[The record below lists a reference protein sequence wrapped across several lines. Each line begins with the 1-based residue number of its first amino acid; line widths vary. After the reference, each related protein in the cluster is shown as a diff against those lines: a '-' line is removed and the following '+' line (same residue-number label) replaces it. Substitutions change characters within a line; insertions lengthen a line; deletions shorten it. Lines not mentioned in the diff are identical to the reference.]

1 MSPQGCWRPPDE
13 GRVGPLI
20 DFVCLHVP
28 TFLDLFLLFFV
39 CVVFMLLLCGLVSPS
54 HLLLLVCLMIPVRPV
69 SSICSLTCVYL
80 VLFVY
85 FLLCLSFVLLPIV
98 FLLSCSVC
106 RSFYHAC
113 CTFFLAHIFSLFLL
127 PFSPLRSPCL
137 VFLPSF
143 LVCFLLVC
151 VTRTTTPITT
161 TITTTTFLFLSLF
174 LFLSYF
180 FIFFCLLLP
189 PSSTTVLAGIWRRV
203 GTGIL
208 LRRRL
213 PRSLGTWA
221 GFAPL
226 TQAVGSNSLESLLS
240 QAAEMGRPWRWLG
253 RPS

>member
-1 MSPQGCWRPPDE
+1 MCCLYAVAVWSCFSIPSPTSRLYRDLCSSC
-13 GRVGPLI
+13 LI
-20 DFVCLHVP
+20 DLFAHLCLFGVVCALFVVSILCATSDYPSAILLCFLFVLPCLLHV
-28 TFLDLFLLFFV
+28 LFGSHIQFV
-39 CVVFMLLLCGLVSPS
+39 
-54 HLLLLVCLMIPVRPV
+54 
-69 SSICSLTCVYL
+69 SLPL
-80 VLFVY
+80 
-85 FLLCLSFVLLPIV
+85 
-98 FLLSCSVC
+98 
-106 RSFYHAC
+106 
-113 CTFFLAHIFSLFLL
+113 
-127 PFSPLRSPCL
+127 SPLHSPCL

-240 QAAEMGRPWRWLG
+240 QAAVKGRPWRWLK